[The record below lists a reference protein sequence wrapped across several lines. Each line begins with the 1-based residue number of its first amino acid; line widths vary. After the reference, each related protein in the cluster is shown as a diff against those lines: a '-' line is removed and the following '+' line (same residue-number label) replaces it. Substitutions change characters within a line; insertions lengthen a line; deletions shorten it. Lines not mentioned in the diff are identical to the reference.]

1 MARSTYLLF
10 GFIPLWAVDY
20 DLDEEPQHIHN
31 TSGEFERAPAEDDPE
46 GDEYLEEEY
55 KFGFGV

>member
-20 DLDEEPQHIHN
+20 DLDEEPTHLRN
-31 TSGEFERAPAEDDPE
+31 TEGQFELAHAEEPEDDE
-46 GDEYLEEEY
+46 DFEEEY